1 MKYIELII
9 RIWSKV
15 DVMRKIIAV
24 ISLAMFFLTPV
35 SASAVTL
42 EKVLY
47 SQLPAGKLQVNLKL
61 SGQTNEPKVFSTQ
74 KPARIVFDFFG
85 LDLDLEKTQYKIG
98 QGSVDSLNVV
108 KVADRVRVVINLIQR
123 ATYTSR
129 FENNQFIINVD
140 KALENSAKQGVVS
153 AEPFSRKDGLVSN
166 NKDLTNIDFRRTQK
180 GGGSVIVNLSDP
192 SIAID
197 LIDRGSEIVVDFQST
212 NLARDLEKRLDVT
225 DFATPVRAVDLFQ
238 NGDNVRLII
247 EPSGKYQ
254 QLSFQKGNLFTVI
267 LDPIDEIEVKK
278 EEGDENGFSGERLTL
293 NFQRLEV
300 RSALSVIADFTGINI
315 VASDDVDGE
324 LTLNLK
330 DVPWDQAL
338 EVILET
344 KGLAKRQK
352 GNVIWIAPASKIAD
366 FERKQLEASNAS
378 KALEPVISEVV
389 EINYATAKD
398 IRDVILS
405 ESGSASDGEGES
417 NQQVV
422 FLQSSGDSAESSK
435 DDQSSSGS
443 LRVTA
448 DDRTNSLI
456 VTTTVS
462 NMRSIKA
469 LIAELDKPVRQ
480 VVVETRIVQANDTF
494 SKELGA
500 RFGFQRILEN
510 TQASGS
516 NVGTTSTSGTLGGS
530 NALQQSLLNG
540 QNVFGA
546 GASAPVNS
554 DLGAT
559 GINGLSS
566 CQR

>member
-405 ESGSASDGEGES
+405 ESGS
-417 NQQVV
+417 
-422 FLQSSGDSAESSK
+422 K

-559 GINGLSS
+559 S